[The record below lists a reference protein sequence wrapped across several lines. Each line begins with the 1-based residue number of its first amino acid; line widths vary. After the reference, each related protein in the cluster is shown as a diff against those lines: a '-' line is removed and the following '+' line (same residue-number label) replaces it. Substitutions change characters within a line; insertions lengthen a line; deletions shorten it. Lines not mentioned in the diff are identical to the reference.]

1 MIPRSIR
8 ALPNPKGKEEERN
21 KLKSMD
27 IYYRKQRWKL
37 YLFLFAALIG
47 IGSLLYT
54 NRLVRVLALEEKKKV
69 ELWAEATR
77 QLADVSLT
85 GQDFGFPLHVVQYN
99 TTIPVILVDQD
110 ENIIEKRNLDSLK
123 MENPEYV
130 RRQLRKMKDENPP
143 IVVDLGDG
151 LVNYVYYRNST
162 LLAKLTYYPYIQL
175 GVILLFIL
183 VAYLAFSAS
192 RKAEQNQVWVGLS
205 KETAHQLG
213 TPISSLIG
221 WVELLKEKHPDK
233 KLVSELEKDAGRLE
247 QITERFSK
255 IGSKPV
261 LQDENIRSVLQ
272 DSLDYMKTRTSGKV
286 DLVLESDDDDLM
298 VPLNKVLFQWVV
310 ENLCKNAVDAMDG
323 KGTLKISVKA
333 QGKQVFIDFG
343 DSGRGIPKNRQKTI
357 FKPGYTTRQRGWG
370 LGLTLAKRIVEI
382 YHRGRIFVLHSEA
395 GKGTTIRIVL
405 SASV

>member
-1 MIPRSIR
+1 
-8 ALPNPKGKEEERN
+8 
-21 KLKSMD
+21 MD

-37 YLFLFAALIG
+37 YLFLFAAMIG

-54 NRLVRVLALEEKKKV
+54 NRLVKKLSVEEKKKV

-77 QLADVSLT
+77 QLADISLT

-99 TTIPVILVDQD
+99 TTIPVILADQD

-123 MENPEYV
+123 MGNPDYLK
-130 RRQLRKMKDENPP
+130 RQLQKMKDENQP
-143 IVVDLGDG
+143 IEVDLGDG

-162 LLAKLTYYPYIQL
+162 LLTELTYYPYIQL

-213 TPISSLIG
+213 TPTSSLIG

-233 KLVSELEKDAGRLE
+233 KLVNELEKDAGRLE

-261 LQDENIRSVLQ
+261 LEDENIREVLQ
-272 DSLDYMKTRTSGKV
+272 DSMDYMKSRTSEKIRI
-286 DLVLESDDDDLM
+286 DLETEDEGITA
-298 VPLNKVLFQWVV
+298 PINKALFQWVV
-310 ENLCKNAVDAMDG
+310 ENLCKNAIDAMDG
-323 KGTLKISVKA
+323 TGSLKISVKSLA
-333 QGKQVFIDFG
+333 RQIAIDFD
-343 DSGRGIPKNRQKTI
+343 DSGKGVPKNRQKTI
-357 FKPGYTTRQRGWG
+357 FKPGFTTKQRGWG
-370 LGLTLAKRIVEI
+370 LGLSLAKRIVET
-382 YHRGRIFVLHSEA
+382 YHQGKIFVLQSEP
-395 GKGTTIRIVL
+395 GKGTTIRILLRV
-405 SASV
+405 ST

>member
-1 MIPRSIR
+1 
-8 ALPNPKGKEEERN
+8 
-21 KLKSMD
+21 MD

-47 IGSLLYT
+47 VGSLLYT
-54 NRLVRVLALEEKKKV
+54 NRLVKVLATEEKKKV

-77 QLADVSLT
+77 QLADVNLT
-85 GQDFGFPLHVVQYN
+85 EQDFGFPLHVVQYY

-123 MENPEYV
+123 MGNPDYV
-130 RRQLRKMKDENPP
+130 RRQLKKMKDENPP
-143 IVVDLGDG
+143 IKVDLGDG
-151 LVNYVYYRNST
+151 LVNYVYYRNSI
-162 LLAKLTYYPYIQL
+162 LLTKLTYYPYIQL
-175 GVILLFIL
+175 GVILLFIM

-213 TPISSLIG
+213 TPTSSLIG

-261 LQDENIRSVLQ
+261 LVNENIRDVLQ
-272 DSLDYMKTRTSGKV
+272 DSLDYMKSRTSDQV
-286 DLVLESDDDDLM
+286 RMDLRVENNNTL
-298 VPLNKVLFQWVV
+298 VPINRVLFQWVV
-310 ENLCKNAVDAMDG
+310 ENLCKNAVDAMEG
-323 KGTLKISVKA
+323 SGSLVISVKE
-333 QGKQVFIDFG
+333 QGKQIYIDFD
-343 DSGRGIPKNRQKTI
+343 DSGKGIPKNRQKTI
-357 FKPGYTTRQRGWG
+357 FKPGFTTKQRGWG
-370 LGLTLAKRIVEI
+370 LGLSLAKRIVEI
-382 YHRGRIFVLHSEA
+382 YHRGKIFVLQSEA
-395 GKGTTIRIVL
+395 GKGTTIRIILHNATLETL
-405 SASV
+405 SE